1 MFIKELLHKLAKI
14 ENTRLIGVNTTEN
27 ELQIELVIPQVFEG
41 VQEDIQINR
50 IVKEISKAIDEEST
64 HKCSIKI
71 KDGYISI
78 KIPVSRN

>member
-1 MFIKELLHKLAKI
+1 LALVKSILDELHIELL
-14 ENTRLIGVNTTEN
+14 
-27 ELQIELVIPQVFEG
+27 IPQIFKG

-50 IVKEISKAIDEEST
+50 IVQVVSNTIDEESSY
-64 HKCSIKI
+64 KYLIQI

>member
-1 MFIKELLHKLAKI
+1 LALVKSILDELHIELL
-14 ENTRLIGVNTTEN
+14 
-27 ELQIELVIPQVFEG
+27 IPQIFKG

-78 KIPVSRN
+78 KILVSRN

>member
-1 MFIKELLHKLAKI
+1 LALVKSILDELHIELL
-14 ENTRLIGVNTTEN
+14 
-27 ELQIELVIPQVFEG
+27 IPQIFKG

-50 IVKEISKAIDEEST
+50 IVQVVSNTIDEESSY
-64 HKCSIKI
+64 KCLIQI